1 MEIELDVNKSLEE
14 NAARFFEESK
24 KAKKKLKGLLP
35 AIEETRK
42 KIANI
47 EKESEKKES
56 TMPLKKRKR
65 AWFES
70 FHWFF
75 SSDGFLV
82 IAGRSAK
89 ENEEAVKKHLEEG
102 DIFLHADI
110 QGGAATIIKA
120 EGKKIPETTMLEAA
134 NFAGVFSKAWQ
145 SGIPSVE
152 VYAVGKEQ
160 VSKKA
165 PSGEALSTGGF
176 MIYGKRQWF
185 KAEMRLAIGLKQ
197 EAERFVVISGPL
209 SAVKKQAPAVI
220 ELKQG
225 SLKSSEAAKKILKIF
240 SGQLKREAPVA
251 IDEIIRMIPGANI
264 GF

>member
-1 MEIELDVNKSLEE
+1 MEIELDFSKSLEE
-14 NAARFFEESK
+14 NAAHYFEESK

-35 AIEETRK
+35 AIEETEK

-47 EKESEKKES
+47 EKESAKKE
-56 TMPLKKRKR
+56 TKLPLKKRKR
-65 AWFES
+65 SWFEA

-82 IAGRSAK
+82 ISGRSAK
-89 ENEEAVKKHLEEG
+89 ENEEVVKKHLQEG
-102 DIFLHADI
+102 DLFLHADI
-110 QGGAATIIKA
+110 QGGAATIIKV
-120 EGKKIPETTMLEAA
+120 EGKKISETTLLEAA

-145 SGIPSVE
+145 SGIPSVK
-152 VYAVGKEQ
+152 VYAVSKEQ

-185 KAEMRLAIGLKQ
+185 KAELKLAIGLKEEGGQ
-197 EAERFVVISGPL
+197 FVVVSGPPI
-209 SAVKKQAPAVI
+209 AVRKQAIASVEI
-220 ELKQG
+220 KQG
-225 SLKSSEAAKKILKIF
+225 SLKASEAAKKILKKF
-240 SGQLKREAPVA
+240 SEQLKQEPQ
-251 IDEIIRMIPGANI
+251 ISLDEIIRMLPSSNI